1 MEEAGSASSGATST
15 SDYEVL
21 SQHLWDLQLEVN
33 TLRAQLLLLQEQVQ
47 ELQASHR
54 QSAVRLTWIEQGC
67 VRLASFIMSHDSV
80 IDDADIDRLLLHA
93 RTSGIVDTLPRLP
106 WDSAD
111 PAPEEVGE
119 QAAQCLI
126 AEGLFEAVNF
136 AHHVMGMPFCKEIL
150 EDRRLQGRA
159 KRLEG
164 ERAEVKQQDPL
175 TVECVAKLEKLVAS
189 NSLCDADTYVL
200 GGIVFCLKSRSRWSD
215 LRNLMCIWVDFESDD
230 QQSGFVEARTR
241 DHKTSNTVK
250 TKRRAM
256 PLVAPFPRVTDANW
270 VKAWWNAGLRLG
282 VQWDAEPFGPLVR
295 APDAEGQL
303 CKRRCTSSEAGVMLC
318 NALDLDGDQRRTS
331 HVLKGTTLAWVG
343 KRGFGERDSLLLGGA
358 FGLGAQLGHE
368 PVDVGHQTEVPGE
381 LEHYYANNLPP
392 DLPDSSRPSELGRDD
407 GSWDHVEQPMPDAGE
422 QGLES
427 GSEALFPE
435 LFGDSARD
443 TQCERAGL
451 TAPWVTALK
460 ESGITTLGKLSYA
473 VTLPGNQPSSD
484 DMDAFILTLRPG
496 ARITL
501 GDSSA
506 LKQLIF
512 ESQTMTVAELRSSM
526 QATDEVPRK
535 LPASERS
542 MRIDAQKR
550 RLSGLPLEGPLAVA
564 HCVYDRLATMREN
577 DELKYLAPNECITRD
592 EELCCEKL
600 PKALHLDASKTG
612 LVLKDEEAT
621 AAISLDSDL
630 SLYQAMMR
638 RALAMDLVGLASY
651 ACVQKWNER
660 LFRIMSQDPPPEFQ
674 RVSRA
679 QVLRADRQCF
689 LELARVCNGNLKPGP
704 DGSLPLDKEFERLEF
719 NTTVMYFLLPVKG
732 RGRGGG
738 KADKDG
744 KGRKRTKTTNDGES
758 PNKKA
763 KITRDPIPEVLKGM
777 HSRTPD
783 NKPICFNF
791 NLGKCKGTCTG
802 DVIACAVPECQGSSV
817 HLAKP
822 VKACQLVWLSPN
834 GVTQLFCDW
843 QRVLSSFR
851 GDIQCEVARCIY
863 IFAQLIKHCADT
875 DTMWTIEAPSRSPF
889 WKTSL
894 GLEVSSSAVEVD
906 LSRYAP
912 GARGRIKFAS
922 SCPRV
927 LSAISP
933 PVVQPPLV
941 KASLEAAMGRM
952 YRALALVMLEHLDVD
967 ASSLPPLFAAQV
979 GTGKQ
984 PRKPLLAPVPEF
996 KYFVRVTLSAVPILD
1011 NKRRLLQPLRVHD
1024 VVVPAGAKLLPPL
1037 YFTAAES
1044 VKGVCLPVSGD
1055 KSSETL
1061 LAAGSRAAAMTV
1073 TSEAEA
1079 LAADLCD
1086 TPTQAQLLQVFDMLP
1101 AETPARGVKDA
1112 REKAWSA
1119 GAYSQGTLCG
1129 LRKNTKLFPN
1139 AVRLAVRLLRSRF
1152 PHATF
1157 ATVAIYSNVCTPMH
1171 RDANNLDGSSNY
1183 VMALADFA
1191 KGGIWVQDD
1200 EGQHVRAT
1208 PLGKAT
1214 GRVLQVCDNPHCF
1227 HCTLPWEGSRVVL
1240 IGFTPN
1246 RVGSLKKDD
1255 VRVLRDLGF
1264 PLPGHPTPVSCAT
1277 TTCPPDH
1284 QTESGET
1291 DPVAMPVQPT
1301 LVTCSAATCPPDQP
1315 CKSGDTE
1322 PVAGP
1327 VQQTHHATF
1336 GVPFDESEFVRAA
1349 VRAGHPSSSLS
1360 SLPDHLE
1367 SCVDMLAK
1375 APPHAVVDKRR
1386 RWLDKWTTRACEI
1399 ERDPDPSWD
1408 IDDPHMKRVLCKKRL
1423 QLLDEIIAA
1432 EGYDDVNLARDI
1444 WSGFDLVGTS
1454 PVSNVLPGKVTPA
1467 SLHPDDLC
1475 AAAPRAN
1482 EALKVSLGSSGDRE
1496 KDILLWEKTM
1506 KEVDSGWLL
1515 GPFEWDSLPQEHV
1528 VSHRFPLLQSG
1539 KLRPIDDYSR
1549 SGVNSCVTTL
1559 EQPTVDTADVAA
1571 AMFVRLCT
1579 KLRDSKKPSWIKGR
1593 AFDLTAAYRQLCVAL
1608 SSRRFAVIA
1617 VYDPH
1622 KQKTM
1627 LFTQV
1632 CLPFGSRASVNGFI
1646 RCSRCIQWLAN
1657 RCLLVPTTSYYDD
1670 FIVASPDCLAD
1681 NTGKCLRWDR
1691 FDLENT
1697 GDCVVTVD
1705 NTEKRKGDIRALV
1718 TRILDEGVLPY
1729 KEGLELRGKLSFAN
1743 SQVMGKA
1750 GHYALKHISSH
1761 VHAWPFV
1768 PKLSDPA
1775 REALSFL
1782 LDRVLHGSPR
1792 RITRSLGQPWFVFTD
1807 ASFEPDFTG
1816 GLGGVLISPLG
1827 SVVSWFGLPLSES
1840 DIRPL
1845 TPVDAITG
1853 IGELETV
1860 AVVVAFMLW
1869 SQHLASS
1876 DGIP

>member
-1 MEEAGSASSGATST
+1 MAALSLLTST
-15 SDYEVL
+15 
-21 SQHLWDLQLEVN
+21 
-33 TLRAQLLLLQEQVQ
+33 A
-47 ELQASHR
+47 
-54 QSAVRLTWIEQGC
+54 
-67 VRLASFIMSHDSV
+67 
-80 IDDADIDRLLLHA
+80 
-93 RTSGIVDTLPRLP
+93 
-106 WDSAD
+106 
-111 PAPEEVGE
+111 
-119 QAAQCLI
+119 
-126 AEGLFEAVNF
+126 
-136 AHHVMGMPFCKEIL
+136 
-150 EDRRLQGRA
+150 
-159 KRLEG
+159 
-164 ERAEVKQQDPL
+164 
-175 TVECVAKLEKLVAS
+175 
-189 NSLCDADTYVL
+189 
-200 GGIVFCLKSRSRWSD
+200 
-215 LRNLMCIWVDFESDD
+215 
-230 QQSGFVEARTR
+230 
-241 DHKTSNTVK
+241 
-250 TKRRAM
+250 
-256 PLVAPFPRVTDANW
+256 
-270 VKAWWNAGLRLG
+270 
-282 VQWDAEPFGPLVR
+282 
-295 APDAEGQL
+295 
-303 CKRRCTSSEAGVMLC
+303 
-318 NALDLDGDQRRTS
+318 ALDR
-331 HVLKGTTLAWVG
+331 
-343 KRGFGERDSLLLGGA
+343 
-358 FGLGAQLGHE
+358 
-368 PVDVGHQTEVPGE
+368 
-381 LEHYYANNLPP
+381 
-392 DLPDSSRPSELGRDD
+392 
-407 GSWDHVEQPMPDAGE
+407 
-422 QGLES
+422 
-427 GSEALFPE
+427 
-435 LFGDSARD
+435 
-443 TQCERAGL
+443 QCERAGL

-592 EELCCEKL
+592 EELCCEKP
-600 PKALHLDASKTG
+600 PKALHLDANKTG

-704 DGSLPLDKEFERLEF
+704 DGSLPLDKEFEKLEF

-732 RGRGGG
+732 RGKGGG

-744 KGRKRTKTTNDGES
+744 KDRKRTKTTNDGES

-791 NLGKCKGTCTG
+791 NLGKCKAG
-802 DVIACAVPECQGSSV
+802 
-817 HLAKP
+817 AKC
-822 VKACQLVWLSPN
+822 KFKHACQLVWLSPN

-851 GDIQCEVARCIY
+851 GDIQCEVERCIY

-889 WKTSL
+889 WQTSL

-922 SCPRV
+922 SCPQV

-933 PVVQPPLV
+933 PVTQPPLV

-1055 KSSETL
+1055 KSSDTL
-1061 LAAGSRAAAMTV
+1061 LAAGESPPAAAIADDRNATSSPRVSLPVPPPPLGLVDGSPSPFGLAVPGPGSRAAAITV
-1073 TSEAEA
+1073 TSAAEA

-1086 TPTQAQLLQVFDMLP
+1086 TPTQAQLLQVFDTLP

-1119 GAYSQGTLCG
+1119 GAYSQGTLSG

-1183 VMALADFA
+1183 VMALTDFA

-1200 EGQHVRAT
+1200 GGQHVRAT

-1214 GRVLQVCDNPHCF
+1214 GRVLQVCDNPVEFDAHCF

-1246 RVGSLKKDD
+1246 RVGSLKEDD

-1264 PLPGHPTPVSCAT
+1264 LSFAWPPYAGLLCNNDVPPGS
-1277 TTCPPDH
+1277 PDR
-1284 QTESGET
+1284 EWGNW
-1291 DPVAMPVQPT
+1291 
-1301 LVTCSAATCPPDQP
+1301 
-1315 CKSGDTE
+1315 
-1322 PVAGP
+1322 
-1327 VQQTHHATF
+1327 
-1336 GVPFDESEFVRAA
+1336 
-1349 VRAGHPSSSLS
+1349 HPSSSLS

-1386 RWLDKWTTRACEI
+1386 SWLDKWTKRACEI
-1399 ERDPDPSWD
+1399 DRDPDPSWD

-1444 WSGFDLVGTS
+1444 WAGFDLVGTS

-1515 GPFEWDSLPQEHV
+1515 GPFDWDSLPQEHV

-1622 KQKTM
+1622 QQKTM

-1681 NTGKCLRWDR
+1681 NTGATMELLFQLLGWAFDMEGPKADVFSRQVSALGLR

-1705 NTEKRKGDIRALV
+1705 NTEKRKGDIRAFV

-1845 TPVDAITG
+1845 IPVDAITG

-1876 DGIP
+1876 DCMAYLDNEGARFALIKGYSASWAVTRVCHIFARTCEQSTLLPWCARVPSSSNIADAPSRSIACDLLPQDRVADVSSVAATYRDIVQQVITLS

>member
-1 MEEAGSASSGATST
+1 MAALSLLTST
-15 SDYEVL
+15 
-21 SQHLWDLQLEVN
+21 
-33 TLRAQLLLLQEQVQ
+33 A
-47 ELQASHR
+47 
-54 QSAVRLTWIEQGC
+54 
-67 VRLASFIMSHDSV
+67 
-80 IDDADIDRLLLHA
+80 
-93 RTSGIVDTLPRLP
+93 
-106 WDSAD
+106 
-111 PAPEEVGE
+111 
-119 QAAQCLI
+119 
-126 AEGLFEAVNF
+126 
-136 AHHVMGMPFCKEIL
+136 
-150 EDRRLQGRA
+150 
-159 KRLEG
+159 
-164 ERAEVKQQDPL
+164 
-175 TVECVAKLEKLVAS
+175 
-189 NSLCDADTYVL
+189 
-200 GGIVFCLKSRSRWSD
+200 
-215 LRNLMCIWVDFESDD
+215 
-230 QQSGFVEARTR
+230 
-241 DHKTSNTVK
+241 
-250 TKRRAM
+250 
-256 PLVAPFPRVTDANW
+256 
-270 VKAWWNAGLRLG
+270 
-282 VQWDAEPFGPLVR
+282 
-295 APDAEGQL
+295 
-303 CKRRCTSSEAGVMLC
+303 
-318 NALDLDGDQRRTS
+318 ALDR
-331 HVLKGTTLAWVG
+331 
-343 KRGFGERDSLLLGGA
+343 
-358 FGLGAQLGHE
+358 
-368 PVDVGHQTEVPGE
+368 
-381 LEHYYANNLPP
+381 
-392 DLPDSSRPSELGRDD
+392 
-407 GSWDHVEQPMPDAGE
+407 
-422 QGLES
+422 
-427 GSEALFPE
+427 
-435 LFGDSARD
+435 
-443 TQCERAGL
+443 QCERAGL

-577 DELKYLAPNECITRD
+577 DELKSF
-592 EELCCEKL
+592 
-600 PKALHLDASKTG
+600 PKALHLDANKTG

-689 LELARVCNGNLKPGP
+689 LELARVCNGNSKPGP
-704 DGSLPLDKEFERLEF
+704 DGSLPLDKEFEKLEF

-732 RGRGGG
+732 RGKGGG

-744 KGRKRTKTTNDGES
+744 KDRKRTKTTNDGKS

-791 NLGKCKGTCTG
+791 NLGKCK
-802 DVIACAVPECQGSSV
+802 
-817 HLAKP
+817 
-822 VKACQLVWLSPN
+822 ACQLVWLSPN

-851 GDIQCEVARCIY
+851 GDIQCEVERCIY

-889 WKTSL
+889 WQTSL

-922 SCPRV
+922 SCPQV

-933 PVVQPPLV
+933 PVTQPPLV

-996 KYFVRVTLSAVPILD
+996 KYFVRVTLSAVPMLD

-1055 KSSETL
+1055 KSSDTL
-1061 LAAGSRAAAMTV
+1061 LAAGESPPAAAIADDRKATSSPRVSLPVPPPPLGLVDGSPSPFGLAVPGPGSRAAAITV
-1073 TSEAEA
+1073 TSAAEA

-1086 TPTQAQLLQVFDMLP
+1086 TPTQAQLLQVFDTLP

-1183 VMALADFA
+1183 VMALTDFA

-1214 GRVLQVCDNPHCF
+1214 GRVLQVCDNPVEFDAHCF

-1240 IGFTPN
+1240 IGFTPS

-1264 PLPGHPTPVSCAT
+1264 PLPGHPMPVSCAT
-1277 TTCPPDH
+1277 TTCPPAH
-1284 QTESGET
+1284 QTECGET
-1291 DPVAMPVQPT
+1291 DPVATPVQPT
-1301 LVTCSAATCPPDQP
+1301 VVTCSEATCPPDQP
-1315 CKSGDTE
+1315 CKSGETE
-1322 PVAGP
+1322 SVAEP

-1386 RWLDKWTTRACEI
+1386 SWLDKWTKRACEI
-1399 ERDPDPSWD
+1399 DRDPDPSWD

-1444 WSGFDLVGTS
+1444 WAGFDLVGTS

-1515 GPFEWDSLPQEHV
+1515 GPFDWDSLPQEHV

-1622 KQKTM
+1622 QQRTM

-1681 NTGKCLRWDR
+1681 NTGATMELLFQLLGWAFDMEGPKADVFSRQVSALGLR

-1705 NTEKRKGDIRALV
+1705 NTEKRKGDIRAFV

-1782 LDRVLHGSPR
+1782 LDRVLHGAPR

-1845 TPVDAITG
+1845 IPVDAITG

-1876 DGIP
+1876 DCMAYLDNEGARFALIKGYSASWAVTRVCHVFARTCEQSTLLPWCARVPSSSNIADAPSRSIACDLLPQDRVADVSSVAATYRDIVQQVITLS